1 MGPTLP
7 GTVGAVEEKVEA
19 AERVLDLLIALL
31 NTRTRMS
38 KAQIRRAVRGY
49 HGDARAFERTFERD
63 KDLLRTIGVPI
74 VVERDLVHEDDVGY
88 RIDLESFTAPAQEFT
103 PEEIGVL
110 SLAASVFSDAQWRSV
125 AGRGVTKVR
134 GLGRGIPHDTPPVRV
149 TLRPPEAAF
158 EAITEAMAHR
168 RVVEFTYTPLAS
180 PRARRHVEPW
190 RVLARN
196 RAWYLIGHDLD
207 RGATRAFRLSRITGS
222 VVPVGNEGSY
232 EIPDHVDV
240 GELLTRQ
247 RAEPV
252 TFTFAVAPGRADLLR
267 ARATVAGTEEDRDI
281 MTLRTTEVLALLDE
295 IAGYGPDVVLLEPA
309 DLRDHLLESFRA
321 LTEVGDAR

>member
-1 MGPTLP
+1 MRLTLP
-7 GTVGAVEEKVEA
+7 GSVVPVEEKVEA
-19 AERVLDLLIALL
+19 AERVMDLLIALL

-74 VVERDLVHEDDVGY
+74 VTERDLVHEDDVGY
-88 RIDLESFTAPAQEFT
+88 RIDLESYAHPAQEFT

-134 GLGRGIPHDTPPVRV
+134 GFGPGVPHDAPPVR
-149 TLRPPEAAF
+149 LAIRPPEAAF
-158 EAITEAMAHR
+158 EAITEAMAR
-168 RVVEFTYTPLAS
+168 RRAVQFSYTPLGA
-180 PRARRHVEPW
+180 PRRRRRVQPW

-196 RAWYLIGHDLD
+196 RAWYLVGFDLD
-207 RGATRAFRLSRITGS
+207 REATRAFRLSRIHGP
-222 VVPVGNEGSY
+222 VVAVGEEGAY

-252 TFTFAVAPGRADLLR
+252 TFRLAVAPGRADLLR
-267 ARATVAGTEEDRDI
+267 ARAATAGTLAERDVL
-281 MTLRTTEVLALLDE
+281 TVTTTEVLPFLDE
-295 IAGYGPDVVLLEPA
+295 VAGYGPDVVLLEPA
-309 DLRDHLLESFRA
+309 EYREHLVEAFEALAEVDRA
-321 LTEVGDAR
+321 D